1 MSLSSTDKANRYF
14 AYDLSALID
23 DNGGMSFGIPP
34 VNDTQFGTSRACLIK
49 ISKVQL
55 APDTTGKKIDWY
67 RPASDTVNYLP
78 MGIVVES
85 NLISRNYAHISNDR
99 GDGITSTTGQNQST
113 DQFNALTQKV
123 SIPIYSSTPEAIDY
137 VSYDDQNS
145 IFDNGL
151 LCAMPFGQIVRFEF
165 REGVRNTLDGGS
177 KIIPVQGGAD
187 EAKTNGWMTVRLEIF
202 VLDQ

>member
-123 SIPIYSSTPEAIDY
+123 SIPIYSTTPEAIDY

-202 VLDQ
+202 VLEQ

>member
-99 GDGITSTTGQNQST
+99 GDGTTSSTGQNQST

-123 SIPIYSSTPEAIDY
+123 SIPIYSTTPEAIDY

-202 VLDQ
+202 VLEQ

>member
-67 RPASDTVNYLP
+67 RPASDAVNYLP

-123 SIPIYSSTPEAIDY
+123 SIPIYSTTPEAIDY